1 MVGSDSGLGRLL
13 VNTNVLLSYK
23 TLNLLLFLEWPR
35 NLNPSKCPNGMF
47 IIVFELITEEIVL
60 ACLLIRELYPAF
72 FGSILFTR
80 NAHLDKNEM
89 EKL

>member
-1 MVGSDSGLGRLL
+1 
-13 VNTNVLLSYK
+13 
-23 TLNLLLFLEWPR
+23 
-35 NLNPSKCPNGMF
+35 MF

-80 NAHLDKNEM
+80 NAHLDKNEIGKTFKKSQHHQSDVKKDVR
-89 EKL
+89 EWER